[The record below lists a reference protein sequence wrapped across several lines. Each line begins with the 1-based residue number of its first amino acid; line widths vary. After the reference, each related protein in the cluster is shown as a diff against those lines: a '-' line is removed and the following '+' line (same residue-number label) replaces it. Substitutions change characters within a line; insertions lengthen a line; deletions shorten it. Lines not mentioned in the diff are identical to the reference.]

1 MAGKENIMSV
11 VNKRKKWTIIVGI
24 IIVIIMIIAMSD
36 KGKEGGEEGGKDGM
50 EIAHEN
56 DDKRE
61 FSEKIYNIKDVVSVG
76 DVDYTV
82 NSVQA
87 TKQIGNDYLKKE
99 AQNMYYIVDVT
110 IKNNGNEAFT
120 VSSSFFKL
128 KNGEKEYSTDTE
140 GAMYID
146 NNIIY
151 DEINPEASLNG
162 QIVFD
167 ISQETIDAK
176 GLQLQVQSGVFGT
189 EKQLI
194 QLNEK

>member
-1 MAGKENIMSV
+1 MST
-11 VNKRKKWTIIVGI
+11 VNKRKKWPIIVGI
-24 IIVIIMIIAMSD
+24 IIVIVAVVAISD
-36 KGKEGGEEGGKDGM
+36 DGREGVTEGFKDGM
-50 EIAHEN
+50 KIANEN
-56 DDKRE
+56 DDEKE
-61 FSEKIYNIKDVVSVG
+61 SSEQIYKINDVVSVG
-76 DVDYTV
+76 DVEYIV
-82 NSVQA
+82 NNVQA
-87 TKQIGNDYLKKE
+87 TKQIGSEYLNKE

-110 IKNNGNEAFT
+110 IKNNGNEALT

-176 GLQLQVQSGVFGT
+176 GLQLQVQTGVFGT